1 MIYIIDEEM
10 SEDSHSNRLKKI
22 ILEHAP
28 DANITIIPVE
38 LEILV
43 SSITDTLDNLSRVV
57 QHTDIV
63 LCAWCV
69 YKNHAI
75 NNAFSNLS
83 QLCWV
88 VVAAGNSGKE
98 IKHFSPASAPG
109 VMVIGALNKS
119 GGRASLSNYCDS
131 SIDMNYVTGTNYHI
145 DNFTMNGTSVSA
157 ALFAA
162 FLSEAIRLKDGA
174 LLHQKIEELKIDAKA
189 ELSINNSN

>member
-10 SEDSHSNRLKKI
+10 SEDSHSSRLKKI

-28 DANITIIPVE
+28 DADITIIPIE

-43 SSITDTLDNLSRVV
+43 SSITDTLDNLGRIVKN
-57 QHTDIV
+57 TDIV

-69 YKNHAI
+69 YKNHSI
-75 NNAFSNLS
+75 DNAFSNLS

-88 VVAAGNSGKE
+88 VVAAGNSGKD
-98 IKHFSPASAPG
+98 IKYFSPASAPG

-119 GGRASLSNYCDS
+119 GERASLSNFCSY

-145 DNFTMNGTSVSA
+145 DNFTMSGTSVSA
-157 ALFAA
+157 ALFSA

-174 LLHQKIEELKIDAKA
+174 LLHHKIEEFKIKSLR
-189 ELSINNSN
+189 ELIP